1 MTDPILKQLEKNSKL
16 SASELAVLLGRDEK
30 EIAEQIS
37 QFEKDGV
44 ILGYHVVV
52 DPPEKTGNVGVT
64 ALIEVKLTP
73 ERGGGFDLLAARI
86 SKFDSVTSCYLMSGG
101 YDLAVVVNG
110 ENLHDVARFVSEKLS
125 TIEGVIST
133 ATHFQLKT
141 YKQSGFLAHT
151 ESETKRLA
159 VAP

>member
-1 MTDPILKQLEKNSKL
+1 MIDPIIKQLQKNSKL
-16 SASELAVLLGRDEK
+16 STSELADLLARDEK
-30 EIAEQIS
+30 EIAEQIAT
-37 QFEKDGV
+37 FEKEGA

-52 DPPEKTGNVGVT
+52 DPEKAGDSGVT

-73 ERGGGFDLLAARI
+73 ERGGGFDRLAARI

-101 YDLAVVVNG
+101 YDLAVVVSG
-110 ENLHDVARFVSEKLS
+110 ETLREVASFVTEKLS

-133 ATHFQLKT
+133 ATHFQLKV
-141 YKQSGFLAHT
+141 YKQSGFFAQT
-151 ESETKRLA
+151 ESEPTRLA